1 MAINHK
7 ELLQFIEY
15 IEDDKLSFGININN
29 ENQIETSLVWYK
41 VIDNL
46 MVVYHNFNPQTQV
59 VLRWNEVDLNY
70 PLELF
75 LKDMEEFCKNSKY
88 RYNEAVQSV
97 KSAYRYKEKRKLCG
111 TICMNFG
118 SEVCSKKDCPINKI
132 TEVKQ

>member
-59 VLRWNEVDLNY
+59 VLRWNEIDLNY

-75 LKDMEEFCKNSKY
+75 LKDMEEFEHNYCLKGMKENYQGDQSCYTFFDFAKDQWILKVKV
-88 RYNEAVQSV
+88 YN
-97 KSAYRYKEKRKLCG
+97 
-111 TICMNFG
+111 
-118 SEVCSKKDCPINKI
+118 INK
-132 TEVKQ
+132 KS